1 MTFKRALDLALNASP
16 YSRQYKRA
24 KFFYN
29 RAAPVLRQIGHSIK
43 ADRAKKQEEKFPGA
57 ASSSFRLYDQDTPYI
72 WDLTRL
78 KADVNSDGN
87 HDINDRLHDSAYL
100 RGVKICS
107 SWQHLS
113 VADQPIYMNM
123 AILIPKQFQFD
134 SSAMQ
139 CESGTAATD
148 GTSALDAFFRNYKA
162 DGTRSSDFNDT
173 ALTASEKHCLP
184 INTDYYRIVSHKRWK
199 FNPNRSGTSHYG
211 QKRVD
216 FYVPIKRQIRFDK
229 NGTAQRGDQVVLVFW
244 GDYQA
249 ASTGDG
255 GSDFSVEMKIVKYFS
270 DIKN

>member
-100 RGVKICS
+100 R
-107 SWQHLS
+107 
-113 VADQPIYMNM
+113 
-123 AILIPKQFQFD
+123 
-134 SSAMQ
+134 
-139 CESGTAATD
+139 
-148 GTSALDAFFRNYKA
+148 
-162 DGTRSSDFNDT
+162 
-173 ALTASEKHCLP
+173 
-184 INTDYYRIVSHKRWK
+184 
-199 FNPNRSGTSHYG
+199 NRS
-211 QKRVD
+211 
-216 FYVPIKRQIRFDK
+216 
-229 NGTAQRGDQVVLVFW
+229 
-244 GDYQA
+244 
-249 ASTGDG
+249 
-255 GSDFSVEMKIVKYFS
+255 
-270 DIKN
+270 